1 MTFTYMHNWQ
11 CTHSL
16 LQCQEQALNE
26 VYSIINHRHGQIL
39 EANQAYI
46 MPTFVV
52 KAYLP
57 VSQSFGFT
65 TELHSNT
72 GGQAIPLCDFDH
84 WDIISGDPFDATS
97 KHGENEHACS
107 GILLPLLKPL
117 MKNILKKINTI
128 LPSK

>member
-26 VYSIINHRHGQIL
+26 VYRIINHRHGQIL

-65 TELHSNT
+65 SELHSNT
-72 GGQAIPLCDFDH
+72 SGQAIPLCDFDH

-97 KHGENEHACS
+97 KQGENERLEL
-107 GILLPLLKPL
+107 LLPLIAVNEEPFN
-117 MKNILKKINTI
+117 KNACTNSPIK
-128 LPSK
+128 